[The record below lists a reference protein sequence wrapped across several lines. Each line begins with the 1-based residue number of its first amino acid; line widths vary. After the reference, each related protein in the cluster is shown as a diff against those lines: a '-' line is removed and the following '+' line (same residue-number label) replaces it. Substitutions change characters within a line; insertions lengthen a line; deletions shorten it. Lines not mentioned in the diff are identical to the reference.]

1 VVDESLLLRAQ
12 QVRSAI
18 ASGAMHGDAFMKE
31 LVSVPRRDRD
41 VWVDAL
47 LGLELPPP
55 EDPNLPRGS
64 VFYLPCG
71 VEEILAMVIDAPL
84 REGDRFVDLGAGL
97 GRVVILAHLL
107 TGARAHGVE
116 IQAALTHA
124 ANALRDALNL
134 SRVTFEHEN
143 AANVALDGSHF
154 FLYAPF
160 NGEMLLAVLR
170 RIEEVARR
178 KRIVVCT
185 VALELDV
192 KWLKRRTGKNVSLA
206 IYDSTIPA

>member
-1 VVDESLLLRAQ
+1 
-12 QVRSAI
+12 
-18 ASGAMHGDAFMKE
+18 MKE
-31 LVSVPRRDRD
+31 LLSVPIRDRD

-47 LGLELPPP
+47 LGLEFPPP

-71 VEEILAMVIDAPL
+71 VEEILAMVVDAPL
-84 REGDRFVDLGAGL
+84 RADDHLVDLGAGL

-107 TGARAHGVE
+107 TGARTHGVE
-116 IQAALTHA
+116 IQTALTRE
-124 ANALRDALNL
+124 ANACRDALNL
-134 SRVTFEHEN
+134 PRVTFEHAN
-143 AANVALDGSHF
+143 AANIVLDATHF

-160 NGEMLLAVLR
+160 NGDMLLAVLR

-178 KRIVVCT
+178 KPIIVCT

-192 KWLKRRTGKNVSLA
+192 AWLRRRDTKNVQLA
-206 IYDSTIPA
+206 IYDSILIRD